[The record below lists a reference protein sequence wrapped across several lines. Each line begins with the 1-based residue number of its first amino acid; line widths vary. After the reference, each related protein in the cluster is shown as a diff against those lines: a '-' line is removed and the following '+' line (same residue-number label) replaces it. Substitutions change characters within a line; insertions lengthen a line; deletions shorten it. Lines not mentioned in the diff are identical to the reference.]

1 MRDLDRALLDIN
13 FVREHIARTTQ
24 FKGYGPLTLAATGFF
39 SLGVAAL
46 EAQLPARS
54 HGRALEF
61 IATWTATAAVAV
73 LLIGIEA
80 IVRSRKLHVG
90 MAVEMLQAAIEQFLP
105 AVTAGVLIAFAL
117 ARWSP
122 SSLWMLPGLWQIVFS
137 LGVFSTARILPKVVF
152 IVDKNGQ
159 LISAS
164 GDVENID
171 TTSLA
176 SLTAGNIAATGGM
189 AKLLKEN
196 EFATQFHEGESQ
208 NIHIQLV
215 GNRVI
220 LVVIFDSRSSLGLVR
235 LLFAG
240 RIRELLGTGAGVGQ
254 RLVVGGMRRVG
265 LFLQTFRR
273 RQIVADDTAA
283 LGQNRTDPRQCEL

>member
-39 SLGVAAL
+39 ALGVAAV
-46 EAQLPARS
+46 EARLPARS

-61 IATWTATAAVAV
+61 IAIWSATAAVAV
-73 LLIGIEA
+73 ILIGIEA

-105 AVTAGVLIAFAL
+105 AVTAGVLVAFAL

-152 IVDKNGQ
+152 IVGIWYLGCGLACLAMGQ
-159 LISAS
+159 SDPLSPWSMGIP
-164 GDVENID
+164 
-171 TTSLA
+171 
-176 SLTAGNIAATGGM
+176 
-189 AKLLKEN
+189 
-196 EFATQFHEGESQ
+196 F
-208 NIHIQLV
+208 
-215 GNRVI
+215 
-220 LVVIFDSRSSLGLVR
+220 
-235 LLFAG
+235 
-240 RIRELLGTGAGVGQ
+240 GVGQ
-254 RLVVGGMRRVG
+254 LLVACILQICRRSSH
-265 LFLQTFRR
+265 
-273 RQIVADDTAA
+273 ID
-283 LGQNRTDPRQCEL
+283 E

>member
-39 SLGVAAL
+39 ALGVAGL

-61 IATWTATAAVAV
+61 IAIWTATAAVAV
-73 LLIGIEA
+73 ILIGIEA

-152 IVDKNGQ
+152 IVGIWYLGCGLTCLAMGQ
-159 LISAS
+159 SDPLSPWSMGIP
-164 GDVENID
+164 
-171 TTSLA
+171 
-176 SLTAGNIAATGGM
+176 
-189 AKLLKEN
+189 
-196 EFATQFHEGESQ
+196 F
-208 NIHIQLV
+208 
-215 GNRVI
+215 
-220 LVVIFDSRSSLGLVR
+220 
-235 LLFAG
+235 
-240 RIRELLGTGAGVGQ
+240 GVGQ
-254 RLVVGGMRRVG
+254 LLVACILQICRRSSH
-265 LFLQTFRR
+265 
-273 RQIVADDTAA
+273 ID
-283 LGQNRTDPRQCEL
+283 E